1 MAEIAADHDSAVLT
15 INAGSTGLRIEAF
28 LPDATGALRQ
38 VDSAHATSAKE
49 REQTLL
55 QWLERYPQPRRI
67 LHRIVHGGPFAA
79 AQVLDARTRD
89 ELARWIEL
97 APLHNGPAL
106 ELVELCRQHGIDD
119 ARQIA
124 VFDTAPFANL
134 PDCAQRYALPP
145 LTTPLPVRRY
155 GFHGL
160 AHESMYR
167 IWREHTSRASADS
180 RIITLQ
186 LGGGCSLTARR
197 GDRIIDSSM
206 GFTPLE
212 GVPMSTRSGD
222 TDPGLL
228 LYLLRHGYSIDALDE
243 LLNRQ
248 SGLAGMSGISGD
260 MKTLLASSAPA
271 ATAAVELFCY
281 RIRKAVGAYIAVLGG
296 VDTIIFG
303 GGIGE
308 HAAPVRERILS
319 GLDDLGIVLDRA
331 RNAAAPR
338 LPAAIHAERSRCEIW
353 IAAVDEAREMLAQAA
368 PLL

>member
-1 MAEIAADHDSAVLT
+1 MAETRTGSDSVVLT
-15 INAGSTGLRIEAF
+15 LNAGSTGLRIEAF

-38 VDSAHATSAKE
+38 VDSAHATCARE

-67 LHRIVHGGPFAA
+67 LHRIVHGGPFATA
-79 AQVLDARTRD
+79 RILDAATRN
-89 ELARWIEL
+89 ELTRWIEL

-106 ELVELCRQHGIDD
+106 QLVELCRQHGVDD
-119 ARQIA
+119 SRQVG
-124 VFDTAPFANL
+124 VFDTAPFADL
-134 PDCAQRYALPP
+134 PDCARRYALPELP
-145 LTTPLPVRRY
+145 TPLPVRRY

-160 AHESMYR
+160 AHESMYHL
-167 IWREHTSRASADS
+167 WRQYSPRASADS
-180 RIITLQ
+180 RIISLQ
-186 LGGGCSLTARR
+186 LGGGCSLAARR
-197 GDRIIDSSM
+197 GDRILDSSM

-212 GVPMSTRSGD
+212 GVPMSTRCGD

-243 LLNRQ
+243 LLNRR

-260 MKTLLASSAPA
+260 MKTLLTSSAPA
-271 ATAAVELFCY
+271 AAAAVELFCY

-296 VDTIIFG
+296 IDTIIFG

-319 GLDDLGIVLDRA
+319 GLDDLGIVLDRT
-331 RNAAAPR
+331 RNAVAPR

-353 IAAVDEAREMLAQAA
+353 ITAVDEAREMLAQAA